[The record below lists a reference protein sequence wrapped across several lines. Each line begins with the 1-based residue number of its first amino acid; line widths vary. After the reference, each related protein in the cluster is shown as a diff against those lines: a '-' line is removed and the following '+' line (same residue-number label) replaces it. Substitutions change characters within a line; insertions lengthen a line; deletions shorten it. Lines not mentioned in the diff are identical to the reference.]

1 MKLHQKEI
9 FKQYI
14 KPKSSLTP
22 SHETNF
28 VDIRHITIS
37 LKHDMPIQYLSSETK
52 NELYFVDVNFDPQS
66 KNNILTVFSNKEV
79 IGNSKMKLKKSRK
92 NILYLSNLL
101 ASSSVKLCF
110 LTYSS
115 NNGKKMESKSYFD
128 VING

>member
-52 NELYFVDVNFDPQS
+52 NELYFEDVNFDPQS

-79 IGNSKMKLKKSRK
+79 AEKYYRELKNEIEKITQKYS
-92 NILYLSNLL
+92 LS
-101 ASSSVKLCF
+101 
-110 LTYSS
+110 
-115 NNGKKMESKSYFD
+115 E
-128 VING
+128 